1 MHQKA
6 SMRRG
11 RGFGSGLA
19 LLLVALTGCGDRGP
33 PPGEPLPDYRGPSVT
48 EQAGWTLIES
58 LDPAERL
65 LIYEDPPA
73 EGLQL
78 LFMDGRAAAPL
89 RDGGAAWPDADG
101 ARILVFD
108 DRGVVARVAQGVL
121 PDDRNLTSP
130 VSVAIDGES
139 LLAVEADGLG
149 LRFAD
154 DRPLEWVSYGVEA
167 PAFGGSAGAMV
178 AARSVYEFHL
188 APIRSSDPLLWIR
201 DGDTGEMT
209 PVGSP
214 AEPPDPFLGQLVNT
228 GWAVAAGDG
237 SVVYAS
243 ALRPELVAFD
253 TRGDTAWV
261 SRWQPGETV
270 APPSLGVVD
279 GSVTPIFS
287 VLQFGLVTGPDGL
300 IYVLAAMTP
309 GGPPDNVLAFDQDG
323 RFVRSGPISKDD
335 AVFADR
341 RGRIYTASREDALS
355 RTGEPERAAFP
366 EFDLPRLGHP
376 GRTRLEARRGKVVV
390 VNFWASWCGPCRR
403 EMPLLEAF
411 ARELDPEQAT
421 VIGLNEDIDPDD
433 ALAFVEEIG
442 GVSYV
447 QGQGGGRLRSRYN
460 YRGLP
465 YTVVLDRDLRVIRG
479 FYGFGSTID
488 PIKETVEKELAA
500 GGLPA
505 EAGPK

>member
-1 MHQKA
+1 
-6 SMRRG
+6 MRYDLTEDHPDEMRAGELSNRRRTCRTNFLQSHDPISRPNTPCKSPGITSGPKWVRKPVVTG
-11 RGFGSGLA
+11 RRRWHS
-19 LLLVALTGCGDRGP
+19 
-33 PPGEPLPDYRGPSVT
+33 S
-48 EQAGWTLIES
+48 S
-58 LDPAERL
+58 
-65 LIYEDPPA
+65 
-73 EGLQL
+73 
-78 LFMDGRAAAPL
+78 
-89 RDGGAAWPDADG
+89 
-101 ARILVFD
+101 
-108 DRGVVARVAQGVL
+108 RGVV
-121 PDDRNLTSP
+121 
-130 VSVAIDGES
+130 
-139 LLAVEADGLG
+139 
-149 LRFAD
+149 
-154 DRPLEWVSYGVEA
+154 
-167 PAFGGSAGAMV
+167 
-178 AARSVYEFHL
+178 
-188 APIRSSDPLLWIR
+188 
-201 DGDTGEMT
+201 
-209 PVGSP
+209 
-214 AEPPDPFLGQLVNT
+214 
-228 GWAVAAGDG
+228 
-237 SVVYAS
+237 
-243 ALRPELVAFD
+243 
-253 TRGDTAWV
+253 
-261 SRWQPGETV
+261 V

-300 IYVLAAMTP
+300 IYVLAATTP
-309 GGPPDNVLAFDQDG
+309 GGPPDNVLAFDRDG
-323 RFVRSGPISKDD
+323 RFVRSGPISEDD

-376 GRTRLEARRGKVVV
+376 GRTRLEAHRGKVVV

-447 QGQGGGRLRSRYN
+447 QGQGGGHLRSRYN

-465 YTVVLDRDLRVIRG
+465 YTVVLDRDLRVIRAL
-479 FYGFGSTID
+479 YGFGSTID

-505 EAGPK
+505 EAGPG